1 MRPVLVECQV
11 ESVTVGGHLRSPQQS
26 AVVVRRSR
34 IHFDG
39 PGNSRQPQISPHHVN
54 LSYHAHT
61 ADLLRTPAPSTH
73 QDRETLASEP
83 PRCIVRSS
91 NPGNCRLRSPAD
103 SGHPQPVGQ
112 RSAGR
117 SRCRRDCAPRLARA
131 KTTIR
136 STSSALF
143 PFSSPNWIHA
153 WAPRSGRAE
162 VVSTVGQSWCRSTTI
177 AIPAFVG
184 RLRGMCS
191 QRSEAGT
198 RHQPEQLTGTG
209 RQRRPRATRR
219 IVVLWHATIMPIAL
233 HGKRR
238 RREA

>member
-1 MRPVLVECQV
+1 MDSTEGSAPHGLRRPQDDENPRDCGPSPPGKRRRRPNRRSTTGPKRFVALVCAQSQLPTRLMRPVLVECQV
-11 ESVTVGGHLRSPQQS
+11 ESVTVGGPLRSPQQS

-103 SGHPQPVGQ
+103 SGPPPPVGQ

-153 WAPRSGRAE
+153 WAPRSARAE
-162 VVSTVGQSWCRSTTI
+162 VVSSPLCFDAVVS
-177 AIPAFVG
+177 
-184 RLRGMCS
+184 L
-191 QRSEAGT
+191 RSES
-198 RHQPEQLTGTG
+198 
-209 RQRRPRATRR
+209 
-219 IVVLWHATIMPIAL
+219 
-233 HGKRR
+233 
-238 RREA
+238 